1 MSEFMKPC
9 QIWGKRFY
17 LAVGREAFAAAQYP
31 WGGDRGVEG
40 GYRQGG
46 MRQITPAY
54 IKRSP
59 LGLAPQ

>member
-31 WGGDRGVEG
+31 WGGG
-40 GYRQGG
+40 G
-46 MRQITPAY
+46 
-54 IKRSP
+54 
-59 LGLAPQ
+59 